1 MKVRGGSGNPDVLHQ
16 EVGISVQKF
25 PGGRLQHRPPLLLL
39 PSKDL
44 QLGDLMSTGAVGL
57 IKISKS
63 IRYGYWRS
71 FQVASV
77 ERYTDVVA
85 MATAPS
91 L

>member
-1 MKVRGGSGNPDVLHQ
+1 
-16 EVGISVQKF
+16 
-25 PGGRLQHRPPLLLL
+25 
-39 PSKDL
+39 
-44 QLGDLMSTGAVGL
+44 MSTGAVGL